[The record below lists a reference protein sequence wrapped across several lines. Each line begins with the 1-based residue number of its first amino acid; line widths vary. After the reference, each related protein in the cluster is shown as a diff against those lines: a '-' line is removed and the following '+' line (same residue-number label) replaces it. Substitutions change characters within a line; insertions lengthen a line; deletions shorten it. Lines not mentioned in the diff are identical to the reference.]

1 MKLTSIGLI
10 ARGLIVVATSVMAAN
25 TLQQVQAAL
34 AGLFF
39 DRRACRSETPEQSTG
54 LVPGTLRP
62 ETPVVPN
69 TSSLPENSVLS
80 PNSTGGTTAAKTGG

>member
-25 TLQQVQAAL
+25 NTLQQVQAAL

-39 DRRACRSETPEQSTG
+39 DRRVCRSEM
-54 LVPGTLRP
+54 PGAEHRP
-62 ETPVVPN
+62 CAP
-69 TSSLPENSVLS
+69 
-80 PNSTGGTTAAKTGG
+80 A

>member
-25 TLQQVQAAL
+25 NTLQQVQAAL

-39 DRRACRSETPEQSTG
+39 RSQGLPLRDARSRAPALCPERCVQ
-54 LVPGTLRP
+54 RP
-62 ETPVVPN
+62 
-69 TSSLPENSVLS
+69 
-80 PNSTGGTTAAKTGG
+80 A

>member
-39 DRRACRSETPEQSTG
+39 DRRACRSETPGAEH
-54 LVPGTLRP
+54 RP
-62 ETPVVPN
+62 CARN
-69 TSSLPENSVLS
+69 
-80 PNSTGGTTAAKTGG
+80 AASRDPRSAEHL

>member
-39 DRRACRSETPEQSTG
+39 RSQGLPLRDARSRAPALCPERCVQ
-54 LVPGTLRP
+54 RP
-62 ETPVVPN
+62 
-69 TSSLPENSVLS
+69 
-80 PNSTGGTTAAKTGG
+80 A

>member
-10 ARGLIVVATSVMAAN
+10 ARGLIVVASSVMAANN

-39 DRRACRSETPEQSTG
+39 ARRACRSETPGAEHWPC
-54 LVPGTLRP
+54 VR
-62 ETPVVPN
+62 N
-69 TSSLPENSVLS
+69 
-80 PNSTGGTTAAKTGG
+80 AASRDPRSAEHL